1 MLMVEL
7 VPDIS
12 HCIETVA
19 KKEYK
24 EIIRQVLASGE
35 DNKELSERIELLRV
49 FLETTDFKR
58 LRRESEEHLVN
69 GRTVKFVLHL
79 ENGIPRYKMIV
90 T

>member
-1 MLMVEL
+1 MLRVEL
-7 VPDIS
+7 VPDLS

-24 EIIRQVLASGE
+24 EIVRQLLASVEG
-35 DNKELSERIELLRV
+35 KEKLRKRAELLRV

-58 LRRESEEHLVN
+58 LRRESEEYLIE
-69 GRTVKFVLHL
+69 GKTVKFVLYL
-79 ENGIPRYKMIV
+79 KNGTPRYEMIV